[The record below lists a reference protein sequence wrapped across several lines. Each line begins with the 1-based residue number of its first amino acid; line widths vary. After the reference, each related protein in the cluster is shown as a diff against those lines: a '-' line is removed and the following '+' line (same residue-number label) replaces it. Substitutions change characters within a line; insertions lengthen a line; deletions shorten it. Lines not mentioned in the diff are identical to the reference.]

1 MVTRHLTAERLVLT
15 IATVVVVSVLAVATW
30 SLAFTSTGTADQ
42 PQIDA
47 DVQQRYEAIDGV
59 TATQTTTITRNGTV
73 ASRTTY
79 EATVQPGTQRKRLAV
94 VNSTARRYDL
104 RVSNGSTL
112 WLYDQD
118 RASATRISL
127 SGTESD
133 RGERLGRLFARLNM
147 STAADAANPQP
158 VEPLP
163 VVPQSERRPADVS
176 AAASG
181 SLTVSYEGT
190 ETVDGRE
197 AYVVHVAPA
206 NDTAAYEQT
215 IWVDTQRFFPVKKR
229 TAWTTDG
236 ERTVVTTTYTNVSY
250 DTGVSEDAFVPEF
263 PDNTTVTVPETP
275 ETQTY
280 ESVSALRADTDIRV
294 PSPDIPPGYELTY
307 ATQTRGQIHSVGL
320 RYVNRTSLITVAKY
334 DRLADESGQ
343 NTSDAVTI
351 DGRPAQVS
359 RDLTASVSWNCAD
372 YRYTIRG
379 EGVSADQLIAI
390 GQSVGCPAGK

>member
-1 MVTRHLTAERLVLT
+1 MVTRHLTSERLVLT
-15 IATVVVVSVLAVATW
+15 IATVVVVGVLAVATW
-30 SLAFTSTGTADQ
+30 SLAFTTTSTADQ

-79 EATVQPGTQRKRLAV
+79 EATVQPGTQKKRLAV
-94 VNSTARRYDL
+94 LNSTARRYDL
-104 RVSNGSTL
+104 RVSNGSAL
-112 WLYDQD
+112 WLYNQN

-133 RGERLGRLFARLNM
+133 RGARLGRLFARLNM
-147 STAADAANPQP
+147 STAADPAPQP

-163 VVPQSERRPADVS
+163 VVPQSEQRPADVS

-181 SLTVSYEGT
+181 SMTVSYEGT

-236 ERTVVTTTYTNVSY
+236 ERTVVTTTHTNVSY
-250 DTGVSEDAFVPEF
+250 DTGVSQDVFTPDF

-280 ESVSALRADTDIRV
+280 ESVSALEADTDIRV
-294 PSPDIPPGYELTY
+294 PAPDIPPGYELTY
-307 ATQTRGQIHSVGL
+307 ATQTRGQIHSIGF
-320 RYVNRTSLITVAKY
+320 RYVNRTSLITIAKY
-334 DRLADESGQ
+334 DRLADEPAQ
-343 NTSDAVTI
+343 NGSEAVTI

-359 RDLTASVSWNCAD
+359 RDLTPSVSWNCES

-379 EGVSADQLIAI
+379 EGVSADRLIAI
-390 GQSVGCPAGK
+390 GQSVGCPAGE

>member
-1 MVTRHLTAERLVLT
+1 MVTRHLTSERLVLT
-15 IATVVVVSVLAVATW
+15 IATVVVVGVLAVAAW

-42 PQIDA
+42 PQVDA
-47 DVQQRYEAIDGV
+47 DVQQRYEAIAGV
-59 TATQTTTITRNGTV
+59 NATQTTTITRNGTV
-73 ASRTTY
+73 TSRTTY
-79 EATVQPGTQRKRLAV
+79 DAALRPGTQKKRLAV
-94 VNSTARRYDL
+94 LNSTARRYDL

-112 WLYDQD
+112 WLYNQD

-127 SGTESD
+127 SGAGSD
-133 RGERLGRLFARLNM
+133 RGARLGRLFARLNM
-147 STAADAANPQP
+147 STAADDTSEPQS

-163 VVPQSERRPADVS
+163 VVPQSERQPAGVS
-176 AAASG
+176 GDTAG
-181 SLTVSYEGT
+181 SLTVSYGGT

-215 IWVDTQRFFPVKKR
+215 IWVDTERFFPVKKR

-250 DTGVSEDAFVPEF
+250 DTGVSEDVFIPNF
-263 PDNTTVTVPETP
+263 PDNTTVTVPEGP

-280 ESVSALRADTDIRV
+280 ESVSALDADTDIRV
-294 PSPDIPPGYELTY
+294 PTPDIPPGYELTD

-320 RYVNRTSLITVAKY
+320 RYANRTSLFTISKY
-334 DRLADESGQ
+334 NRTTDGPEQ
-343 NTSDAVTI
+343 NTTVTI
-351 DGRPAQVS
+351 DGRPAVVS
-359 RDLTASVSWNCAD
+359 RDLTPSVSWNCEN

-379 EGVSADQLIAI
+379 EGVSADRLIAI
-390 GQSVGCPAGK
+390 GQSVGCPAGE